1 MPLYLFARHCLYQ
14 QDNKMNTMYVES
26 TAVECFKAINEA
38 FKDDGNAFT
47 LISHVIHVH
56 KLKT

>member
-1 MPLYLFARHCLYQ
+1 
-14 QDNKMNTMYVES
+14 MNTMYVES